1 MRVVKEVTLG
11 EIRVSIFSWNSK
23 YIFKYELGPME
34 QTFKVSE
41 TDILK
46 RPSWKAFWK
55 GSFWR
60 KSNYDLKKWG
70 NRFLGGYSKLK
81 STVNSVEA
89 RNKSQEIRLD
99 RF

>member
-41 TDILK
+41 TDILEE
-46 RPSWKAFWK
+46 SELAGFLE
-55 GSFWR
+55 GEF
-60 KSNYDLKKWG
+60 LEEVQE
-70 NRFLGGYSKLK
+70 RFKEMGESLLRRLG
-81 STVNSVEA
+81 
-89 RNKSQEIRLD
+89 
-99 RF
+99 

>member
-41 TDILK
+41 TDILEESELAGFLEGDFLEEVNQ
-46 RPSWKAFWK
+46 RFQEMGESLL
-55 GSFWR
+55 R
-60 KSNYDLKKWG
+60 K
-70 NRFLGGYSKLK
+70 LG
-81 STVNSVEA
+81 
-89 RNKSQEIRLD
+89 
-99 RF
+99 

>member
-41 TDILK
+41 TDILEE
-46 RPSWKAFWK
+46 SELDGFLE
-55 GSFWR
+55 GDFLEEV
-60 KSNYDLKKWG
+60 NQ
-70 NRFLGGYSKLK
+70 RFQEMGESLLRRLG
-81 STVNSVEA
+81 
-89 RNKSQEIRLD
+89 
-99 RF
+99 

>member
-41 TDILK
+41 TDILEESELDGFLEGDFLEEVQL
-46 RPSWKAFWK
+46 RFQEMGESLL
-55 GSFWR
+55 R
-60 KSNYDLKKWG
+60 K
-70 NRFLGGYSKLK
+70 LG
-81 STVNSVEA
+81 
-89 RNKSQEIRLD
+89 
-99 RF
+99 

>member
-41 TDILK
+41 TDILEESELAGFLEGEFLEEVNQ
-46 RPSWKAFWK
+46 RFQEMGESLL
-55 GSFWR
+55 R
-60 KSNYDLKKWG
+60 KL
-70 NRFLGGYSKLK
+70 R
-81 STVNSVEA
+81 
-89 RNKSQEIRLD
+89 
-99 RF
+99 

>member
-41 TDILK
+41 TDILEESELDGFLEGDFFEEVNQ
-46 RPSWKAFWK
+46 RFQEMGESLL
-55 GSFWR
+55 R
-60 KSNYDLKKWG
+60 K
-70 NRFLGGYSKLK
+70 LG
-81 STVNSVEA
+81 
-89 RNKSQEIRLD
+89 
-99 RF
+99 

>member
-41 TDILK
+41 MDILEEAELAGFLEGEFLEEVQQRFK
-46 RPSWKAFWK
+46 EMGASLL
-55 GSFWR
+55 R
-60 KSNYDLKKWG
+60 KL
-70 NRFLGGYSKLK
+70 R
-81 STVNSVEA
+81 
-89 RNKSQEIRLD
+89 
-99 RF
+99 

>member
-41 TDILK
+41 TDILEESELVGFLEGEFLEEV
-46 RPSWKAFWK
+46 RQRFIEMGESLL
-55 GSFWR
+55 R
-60 KSNYDLKKWG
+60 KL
-70 NRFLGGYSKLK
+70 R
-81 STVNSVEA
+81 
-89 RNKSQEIRLD
+89 
-99 RF
+99 

>member
-41 TDILK
+41 TDILEESELEGFLEGDFLEEVTQ
-46 RPSWKAFWK
+46 RFQEMGESLL
-55 GSFWR
+55 R
-60 KSNYDLKKWG
+60 KL
-70 NRFLGGYSKLK
+70 R
-81 STVNSVEA
+81 
-89 RNKSQEIRLD
+89 
-99 RF
+99 

>member
-41 TDILK
+41 TDILEETELDDFLEGEFLEEVNQ
-46 RPSWKAFWK
+46 RFQEMGESLL
-55 GSFWR
+55 R
-60 KSNYDLKKWG
+60 K
-70 NRFLGGYSKLK
+70 LG
-81 STVNSVEA
+81 
-89 RNKSQEIRLD
+89 
-99 RF
+99 

>member
-41 TDILK
+41 TDILEE
-46 RPSWKAFWK
+46 SELAGFLE
-55 GSFWR
+55 GDFLEEV
-60 KSNYDLKKWG
+60 NQ
-70 NRFLGGYSKLK
+70 RFKDMGESLLRRLG
-81 STVNSVEA
+81 
-89 RNKSQEIRLD
+89 
-99 RF
+99 